1 LGPIRVRLV
10 EVKAASTPSPP
21 EVHTPA
27 RLREALAQSERN
39 PLPSERAAPRLRPMS
54 KEYRV
59 QGAPS
64 GRGFD
69 APLIA
74 RRVRRTRHELGAR
87 GTSAI
92 RVQSACPRRRASACS
107 RDDRSPRPHA
117 QGRRPIRGRRGCAG
131 AVLRWDL
138 SHPHTREPCSP
149 KASEPPVRSARP
161 DGECIDGCRC
171 RDPRSRLPPFR
182 APGSVRRPEGQGV
195 EGQVAQASCLCRP
208 IGRRGASRVTAL
220 AASRPRRK
228 TILAPTH
235 PAGQMGGTPGCQ
247 SHRRCA
253 RGRAEFES
261 HCRRTA

>member
-1 LGPIRVRLV
+1 
-10 EVKAASTPSPP
+10 
-21 EVHTPA
+21 
-27 RLREALAQSERN
+27 
-39 PLPSERAAPRLRPMS
+39 MS

-182 APGSVRRPEGQGV
+182 APRLGSEARGPRSRGPG
-195 EGQVAQASCLCRP
+195 
-208 IGRRGASRVTAL
+208 GASVMPLPPHRAAWRKPGDGSGSEQTETQNDIGTDASSWANGRDARLSESSSMCAWQGGVRVSLPSYGVTLEPAAL
-220 AASRPRRK
+220 DRK
-228 TILAPTH
+228 QWEPLAIGADEP
-235 PAGQMGGTPGCQ
+235 
-247 SHRRCA
+247 
-253 RGRAEFES
+253 
-261 HCRRTA
+261 